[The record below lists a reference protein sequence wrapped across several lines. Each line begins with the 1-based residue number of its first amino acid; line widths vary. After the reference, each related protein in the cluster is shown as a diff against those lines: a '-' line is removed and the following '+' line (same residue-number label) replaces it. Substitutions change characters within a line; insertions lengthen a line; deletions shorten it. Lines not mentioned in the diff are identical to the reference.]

1 MQEFIEKYSGNA
13 TSNQSSIILEQAR
26 TSTHSVQCCNNS
38 EYLSHY
44 GNVKFEILSPICWRF
59 KWAYL

>member
-26 TSTHSVQCCNNS
+26 TSTHSVQRCNNS
-38 EYLSHY
+38 KYLSHY
-44 GNVKFEILSPICWRF
+44 GNVKLEILSPIC
-59 KWAYL
+59 